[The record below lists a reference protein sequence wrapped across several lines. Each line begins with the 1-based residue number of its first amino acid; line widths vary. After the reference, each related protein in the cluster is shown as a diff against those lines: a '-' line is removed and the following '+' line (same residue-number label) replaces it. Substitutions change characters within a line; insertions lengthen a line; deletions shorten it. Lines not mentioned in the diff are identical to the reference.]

1 MLKFITSRKICLFIM
16 SFHGVS
22 YLIYKLC
29 LTKFS
34 VIQLVHI
41 STCIQKCFY
50 SSIPGLPAAIVA
62 ISLGIAVG
70 KDDIQSFVDD
80 K

>member
-1 MLKFITSRKICLFIM
+1 M

-22 YLIYKLC
+22 FLIYKLC
-29 LTKFS
+29 LICKIFRYS
-34 VIQLVHI
+34 LSPQNL
-41 STCIQKCFY
+41 QKCFY